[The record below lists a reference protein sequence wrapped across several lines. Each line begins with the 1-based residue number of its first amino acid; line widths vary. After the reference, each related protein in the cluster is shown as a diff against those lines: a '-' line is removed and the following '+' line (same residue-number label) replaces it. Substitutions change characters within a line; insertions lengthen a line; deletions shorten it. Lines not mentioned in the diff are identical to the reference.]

1 MPNTSIAD
9 ADVIH
14 AAYAEKLRSLY
25 DTFFLALVQ
34 SPDNPGPAK
43 DAFVRGVLLARTV
56 RDMAINA
63 LPADGTPP
71 PKPFHTIA
79 SA

>member
-1 MPNTSIAD
+1 MPNPSKAD
-9 ADVIH
+9 ADIICD
-14 AAYAEKLRSLY
+14 AYAERLRGLY

-43 DAFVRGVLLARTV
+43 DAFVRGVVLARTV

-63 LPADGTPP
+63 LPADGTLPP
-71 PKPFHTIA
+71 APFHTIA
-79 SA
+79 KT

>member
-1 MPNTSIAD
+1 MPNPSKVD
-9 ADVIH
+9 ADIICD
-14 AAYAEKLRSLY
+14 AYADKLRTLY

-34 SPDNPGPAK
+34 SPENPAPAK
-43 DAFVRGVLLARTV
+43 DAFVRGVILARTA
-56 RDMAINA
+56 RDMAIDA

-71 PKPFHTIA
+71 PKPFHTMT

>member
-1 MPNTSIAD
+1 MSNASNAD
-9 ADVIH
+9 ADIICD
-14 AAYAEKLRSLY
+14 AYAEKLRSLY

-34 SPDNPGPAK
+34 TPDNPGPAK
-43 DAFVRGVLLARTV
+43 DAFVRGVILARTV

-71 PKPFHTIA
+71 PKPFHTMA
-79 SA
+79 KV